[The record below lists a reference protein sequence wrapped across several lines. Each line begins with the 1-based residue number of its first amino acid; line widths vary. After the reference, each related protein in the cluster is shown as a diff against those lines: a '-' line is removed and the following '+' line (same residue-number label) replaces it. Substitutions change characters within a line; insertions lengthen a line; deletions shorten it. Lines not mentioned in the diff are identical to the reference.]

1 MMQVITDMNIQ
12 YEDKELLVVYKP
24 AGLATQSA
32 RVTSPDL
39 VSSVT
44 RHLKG
49 APVYVVHRLDQPVEG
64 LLVLAKTKQA
74 AAGLSKQLQA
84 GTLNKQY
91 YALVYRGAEELPKE
105 EILADYL
112 WKNPQ
117 TQKAE
122 IVAQASG
129 KGKQAK
135 LHYRVMTGKDD
146 IALLDVRI
154 ETGRFH
160 QIRAQLSHMGYPIVG
175 DQKYGDRE
183 TNIYF
188 RQTYKLRNQL
198 LHCGEVKFTN
208 VTGGLDYL
216 TGKIFSAFKP
226 DMYKKIEKDLFE

>member
-105 EILADYL
+105 GILADYL

-135 LHYRVMTGKDD
+135 LHYRVMPGKDD

-160 QIRAQLSHMGYPIVG
+160 QIRAQLAHAGFPILG
-175 DQKYGDRE
+175 DLKYG
-183 TNIYF
+183 T
-188 RQTYKLRNQL
+188 QTSMERSEELGIKNVSLFAYALT
-198 LHCGEVKFTN
+198 FTHPK
-208 VTGGLDYL
+208 
-216 TGKIFSAFKP
+216 TGKQMEFQAKTQNPAISHLLTT
-226 DMYKKIEKDLFE
+226 MN

>member
-1 MMQVITDMNIQ
+1 MMQAITDMNIQ

-105 EILADYL
+105 GILADYL

-160 QIRAQLSHMGYPIVG
+160 QIRAQLAHAGFPILG
-175 DQKYGDRE
+175 DQKYGTMSSMVRSEDLGIKNVSLFAYAL
-183 TNIYF
+183 T
-188 RQTYKLRNQL
+188 
-198 LHCGEVKFTN
+198 FTHPK
-208 VTGGLDYL
+208 
-216 TGKIFSAFKP
+216 TGKQMEFQAKTQNLAISHLLTT
-226 DMYKKIEKDLFE
+226 MN

>member
-1 MMQVITDMNIQ
+1 MNINIL
-12 YEDKELLVVYKP
+12 YEDEEVIVCEKP
-24 AGLATQSA
+24 AGVAAQ
-32 RVTSPDL
+32 
-39 VSSVT
+39 T
-44 RHLKG
+44 RRLGQADMESLLKNYRAG
-49 APVYVVHRLDQPVEG
+49 KGEQPYIGVVHRLDQPVEG

-105 EILADYL
+105 GILADYL

-160 QIRAQLSHMGYPIVG
+160 QIRAQLAHAGFPILG
-175 DQKYGDRE
+175 DQKYG
-183 TNIYF
+183 T
-188 RQTYKLRNQL
+188 QTSMERSEELGIKNVSLFAYALT
-198 LHCGEVKFTN
+198 FTHPK
-208 VTGGLDYL
+208 
-216 TGKIFSAFKP
+216 TGKQMEFQAKTQNLAISHLLTA
-226 DMYKKIEKDLFE
+226 MN

>member
-24 AGLATQSA
+24 AGLAPQSA

-160 QIRAQLSHMGYPIVG
+160 QIRAQLAHAGFPILG
-175 DQKYGDRE
+175 DQKYG
-183 TNIYF
+183 T
-188 RQTYKLRNQL
+188 QTSMERSEELGIKNVSLFAYALT
-198 LHCGEVKFTN
+198 FTHPK
-208 VTGGLDYL
+208 
-216 TGKIFSAFKP
+216 TGKQMEFQAKTQNPAISHLLTT
-226 DMYKKIEKDLFE
+226 MN

>member
-1 MMQVITDMNIQ
+1 MITDKDIQ
-12 YEDKELLVVYKP
+12 YEDKDLLVVYKP

-39 VSSVT
+39 VSAVA

-74 AAGLSKQLQA
+74 AAALNKQLQA

-91 YALVYRGAEELPKE
+91 YALVHQAEEIPTEGTLV
-105 EILADYL
+105 DYL

-122 IVAQASG
+122 IVSEASG

-135 LHYRVMTGKDD
+135 LQYHMLTKEADT
-146 IALLDVRI
+146 ALLDVRI

-160 QIRAQLSHMGYPIVG
+160 QIRAQLAHAGFPILG
-175 DQKYGDRE
+175 DQKYGTRTSME
-183 TNIYF
+183 RSKELGIKHVSLFAYALT
-188 RQTYKLRNQL
+188 
-198 LHCGEVKFTN
+198 FTHPK
-208 VTGGLDYL
+208 
-216 TGKIFSAFKP
+216 TGKQMEFQAKSQNPAISHLLTT
-226 DMYKKIEKDLFE
+226 MN

>member
-1 MMQVITDMNIQ
+1 MMQAITDMNIQ

-105 EILADYL
+105 GILADYL

-122 IVAQASG
+122 IMAQASD

-135 LHYRVMTGKDD
+135 LHYRVMTGKED

-160 QIRAQLSHMGYPIVG
+160 QIRAQLAHAGFPILG
-175 DQKYGDRE
+175 DQKYG
-183 TNIYF
+183 T
-188 RQTYKLRNQL
+188 QTSMERSEELGIKNVSLFAYALT
-198 LHCGEVKFTN
+198 FTHPK
-208 VTGGLDYL
+208 
-216 TGKIFSAFKP
+216 TGKQMEFQAKTQNPAISHLLTT
-226 DMYKKIEKDLFE
+226 MN

>member
-1 MMQVITDMNIQ
+1 MNIQ

-91 YALVYRGAEELPKE
+91 YALVYRGAEEIPKE
-105 EILADYL
+105 GILADYL

-160 QIRAQLSHMGYPIVG
+160 QIRAQLAHAGFPILG
-175 DQKYGDRE
+175 DQKYGTQMSMERSE
-183 TNIYF
+183 EFGIKNVSLFAYVLT
-188 RQTYKLRNQL
+188 
-198 LHCGEVKFTN
+198 FTHPK
-208 VTGGLDYL
+208 
-216 TGKIFSAFKP
+216 TGKQMEFQAKTQNPAISHLLTT
-226 DMYKKIEKDLFE
+226 MN

>member
-1 MMQVITDMNIQ
+1 MMQAITDMNIQ
-12 YEDKELLVVYKP
+12 YEDKELLVIYKP

-39 VSSVT
+39 VSSVM

-160 QIRAQLSHMGYPIVG
+160 QIRAQLAHAGFPILG
-175 DQKYGDRE
+175 DQKYG
-183 TNIYF
+183 T
-188 RQTYKLRNQL
+188 QTSMERSEELGIKNVSLFAYALT
-198 LHCGEVKFTN
+198 FTHPK
-208 VTGGLDYL
+208 
-216 TGKIFSAFKP
+216 TGKQMEFQAKTQNPAISHLLTT
-226 DMYKKIEKDLFE
+226 MN

>member
-24 AGLATQSA
+24 AGLAIQSA

-105 EILADYL
+105 GILADHL

-160 QIRAQLSHMGYPIVG
+160 QIRAQLAHAGFPILG
-175 DQKYGDRE
+175 DQKYG
-183 TNIYF
+183 T
-188 RQTYKLRNQL
+188 QTSMERSEELGIKNVSLFAYALT
-198 LHCGEVKFTN
+198 FTHPK
-208 VTGGLDYL
+208 
-216 TGKIFSAFKP
+216 TGKQMEFQAKTQNPAISHLLTT
-226 DMYKKIEKDLFE
+226 MN

>member
-1 MMQVITDMNIQ
+1 MMQAITDMNIQ
-12 YEDKELLVVYKP
+12 YEDQELLVVYKP

-105 EILADYL
+105 GILADYL

-122 IVAQASG
+122 IVAQASD

-160 QIRAQLSHMGYPIVG
+160 QIRAQLAHAGFPILG
-175 DQKYGDRE
+175 DQKYG
-183 TNIYF
+183 T
-188 RQTYKLRNQL
+188 QTSMERSEELGIKNVSLFAYALT
-198 LHCGEVKFTN
+198 FTHPK
-208 VTGGLDYL
+208 
-216 TGKIFSAFKP
+216 TGKHMEFQAKTQNPAISHLLTT
-226 DMYKKIEKDLFE
+226 MN

>member
-1 MMQVITDMNIQ
+1 MMQAITDMNIQ
-12 YEDKELLVVYKP
+12 YEDKELLVIYKP

-39 VSSVT
+39 VSSVM

-49 APVYVVHRLDQPVEG
+49 APVYVIHRLDQPVEG

-160 QIRAQLSHMGYPIVG
+160 QIRAQLAHAGFPILG
-175 DQKYGDRE
+175 DQKYG
-183 TNIYF
+183 T
-188 RQTYKLRNQL
+188 QTSMERSEELGIKNVSLFAYALT
-198 LHCGEVKFTN
+198 FTHPK
-208 VTGGLDYL
+208 
-216 TGKIFSAFKP
+216 TGKQMEFQAKTQNPAISHLLTT
-226 DMYKKIEKDLFE
+226 MN

>member
-1 MMQVITDMNIQ
+1 MMQAITDMNIQ
-12 YEDKELLVVYKP
+12 YEDNELLVVYKP

-105 EILADYL
+105 GILADYL

-160 QIRAQLSHMGYPIVG
+160 QIRAQLAHAGFPILG
-175 DQKYGDRE
+175 DQKYG
-183 TNIYF
+183 T
-188 RQTYKLRNQL
+188 QTSMERSEELGIKNVSLFAYALT
-198 LHCGEVKFTN
+198 FTHPK
-208 VTGGLDYL
+208 
-216 TGKIFSAFKP
+216 TGKQMEFQAKTQNLAISHLLTT
-226 DMYKKIEKDLFE
+226 MN

>member
-160 QIRAQLSHMGYPIVG
+160 QIRAQLVHAGFPILG
-175 DQKYGDRE
+175 DQKYG
-183 TNIYF
+183 T
-188 RQTYKLRNQL
+188 QTSMERSEELGIKNVSLFAYALT
-198 LHCGEVKFTN
+198 FTHPK
-208 VTGGLDYL
+208 
-216 TGKIFSAFKP
+216 TGKQMEFQAKTQNPAISHLLTT
-226 DMYKKIEKDLFE
+226 MN

>member
-1 MMQVITDMNIQ
+1 MMQAITDMNIQ

-24 AGLATQSA
+24 VGLATQSA

-105 EILADYL
+105 GILADYL

-160 QIRAQLSHMGYPIVG
+160 QIRAQLAHAGFPILG
-175 DQKYGDRE
+175 DQKYG
-183 TNIYF
+183 T
-188 RQTYKLRNQL
+188 QTSMERSEELGIKNVSLFAYALT
-198 LHCGEVKFTN
+198 FTHPK
-208 VTGGLDYL
+208 
-216 TGKIFSAFKP
+216 TGKQMEFQAKTQNLAISHLLTT
-226 DMYKKIEKDLFE
+226 MN

>member
-1 MMQVITDMNIQ
+1 MMQMITDKDIQ
-12 YEDKELLVVYKP
+12 YEDKDLLVVYKP

-39 VSSVT
+39 VSAVA

-74 AAGLSKQLQA
+74 AAALNKQLQA

-91 YALVYRGAEELPKE
+91 YALVHQAEEIPTEGTLV
-105 EILADYL
+105 DYL

-122 IVAQASG
+122 IVSEASG

-135 LHYRVMTGKDD
+135 LQYHMLTRKDD
-146 IALLDVRI
+146 TALLDVRI

-160 QIRAQLSHMGYPIVG
+160 QIRAQLAHAGFPILG
-175 DQKYGDRE
+175 DQKYGTRTSME
-183 TNIYF
+183 RSKELGIKHVSLFAYALT
-188 RQTYKLRNQL
+188 
-198 LHCGEVKFTN
+198 FTHPK
-208 VTGGLDYL
+208 
-216 TGKIFSAFKP
+216 TGKQMEFQVKSQNPAISHLLTT
-226 DMYKKIEKDLFE
+226 MN

>member
-32 RVTSPDL
+32 RVTSSDL

-105 EILADYL
+105 GILADYL

-160 QIRAQLSHMGYPIVG
+160 QIRAQLAHAGFPILG
-175 DQKYGDRE
+175 DQKYGTQMSMERSE
-183 TNIYF
+183 ELGIKNVSLFAYVLT
-188 RQTYKLRNQL
+188 
-198 LHCGEVKFTN
+198 FTHPK
-208 VTGGLDYL
+208 
-216 TGKIFSAFKP
+216 TGKQMEFQAKTQNPAISHLLTT
-226 DMYKKIEKDLFE
+226 MN

>member
-24 AGLATQSA
+24 SGLATQSA
-32 RVTSPDL
+32 RVTSLDL

-105 EILADYL
+105 GILADYL

-160 QIRAQLSHMGYPIVG
+160 QIRAQLAHAGFPILG
-175 DQKYGDRE
+175 DQKYG
-183 TNIYF
+183 T
-188 RQTYKLRNQL
+188 QTSMERSEELGIKNVSLFAYALT
-198 LHCGEVKFTN
+198 FTHPK
-208 VTGGLDYL
+208 
-216 TGKIFSAFKP
+216 TGKQMEFQAKTQNPAISHLLTT
-226 DMYKKIEKDLFE
+226 MN

>member
-1 MMQVITDMNIQ
+1 MMQAITDMNIQ

-105 EILADYL
+105 GILADYL

-160 QIRAQLSHMGYPIVG
+160 QIRAQLAHAGFPILG
-175 DQKYGDRE
+175 DQKYG
-183 TNIYF
+183 T
-188 RQTYKLRNQL
+188 QTSMERSEELVIKNVSLFAYALT
-198 LHCGEVKFTN
+198 FTHPK
-208 VTGGLDYL
+208 
-216 TGKIFSAFKP
+216 TGKQMEFQAKTQNLAISHLLTT
-226 DMYKKIEKDLFE
+226 MN

>member
-1 MMQVITDMNIQ
+1 MMQMITDKDIQ
-12 YEDKELLVVYKP
+12 YEDKDLLVVYKP

-39 VSSVT
+39 VSAMA

-74 AAGLSKQLQA
+74 AAALNKQLQA

-91 YALVYRGAEELPKE
+91 YALVHQAEEFPE
-105 EILADYL
+105 EGTLVDYL
-112 WKNPQ
+112 WKNSQ

-122 IVAQASG
+122 IVPQASG

-135 LHYRVMTGKDD
+135 LHYRVLTRKDD
-146 IALLDVRI
+146 MTLLDVRI

-160 QIRAQLSHMGYPIVG
+160 QIRAQLAHAGFPILG
-175 DQKYGDRE
+175 DQKYGTQASME
-183 TNIYF
+183 YT
-188 RQTYKLRNQL
+188 TQL
-198 LHCGEVKFTN
+198 GIKNVSLFAYALTFTHPK
-208 VTGGLDYL
+208 
-216 TGKIFSAFKP
+216 TGKQMEFQAKSQNPAISHLLTT
-226 DMYKKIEKDLFE
+226 MN

>member
-160 QIRAQLSHMGYPIVG
+160 QIRAQLAHAGFPILG
-175 DQKYGDRE
+175 DQKYGTQTSMERSE
-183 TNIYF
+183 ELGIKNVSLFAMRLRLRIPKPGNKWNF
-188 RQTYKLRNQL
+188 RQKR
-198 LHCGEVKFTN
+198 
-208 VTGGLDYL
+208 
-216 TGKIFSAFKP
+216 KIRRSAI
-226 DMYKKIEKDLFE
+226 Y

>member
-105 EILADYL
+105 GILADYL

-135 LHYRVMTGKDD
+135 LHYCVMTGKDD

-160 QIRAQLSHMGYPIVG
+160 QIRAQLAHAGFPILG
-175 DQKYGDRE
+175 DQKYG
-183 TNIYF
+183 T
-188 RQTYKLRNQL
+188 QTSMERSEELGIINVSLFAYALT
-198 LHCGEVKFTN
+198 FTHPK
-208 VTGGLDYL
+208 
-216 TGKIFSAFKP
+216 TGKQMEFQAKTQNPAISHLLTT
-226 DMYKKIEKDLFE
+226 MN

>member
-32 RVTSPDL
+32 RVTSPEL

-160 QIRAQLSHMGYPIVG
+160 QIRAQLAHAGFPILG
-175 DQKYGDRE
+175 DQKYG
-183 TNIYF
+183 T
-188 RQTYKLRNQL
+188 QTSMERSEELGIKNVSLFAYALT
-198 LHCGEVKFTN
+198 FTHPK
-208 VTGGLDYL
+208 
-216 TGKIFSAFKP
+216 TGKQMEFQAKTQNPAISHLLTT
-226 DMYKKIEKDLFE
+226 MN

>member
-1 MMQVITDMNIQ
+1 MMQAITDMNIQ

-49 APVYVVHRLDQPVEG
+49 ASVYVVHRLDQPVEG

-105 EILADYL
+105 GILADYL

-122 IVAQASG
+122 IMAQASD

-135 LHYRVMTGKDD
+135 LHYRVMTGKED

-160 QIRAQLSHMGYPIVG
+160 QIRAQLAHAGFPILG
-175 DQKYGDRE
+175 DQKYG
-183 TNIYF
+183 T
-188 RQTYKLRNQL
+188 QTSMERSEELGIKNVSLFAYALT
-198 LHCGEVKFTN
+198 FTHPK
-208 VTGGLDYL
+208 
-216 TGKIFSAFKP
+216 TGKQMEFQAKTQNPAISHLLTT
-226 DMYKKIEKDLFE
+226 MN

>member
-1 MMQVITDMNIQ
+1 MMQAITDMNIQ

-105 EILADYL
+105 GILADYL

-135 LHYRVMTGKDD
+135 LHYRVMTGKDV

-160 QIRAQLSHMGYPIVG
+160 QIRAQLAHAGFPILG
-175 DQKYGDRE
+175 DQKYG
-183 TNIYF
+183 T
-188 RQTYKLRNQL
+188 QTSMERSEELGIKNVSLFAYALT
-198 LHCGEVKFTN
+198 FTHPK
-208 VTGGLDYL
+208 
-216 TGKIFSAFKP
+216 TGKQMEFQAKTQNLAISHLLTT
-226 DMYKKIEKDLFE
+226 MN

>member
-1 MMQVITDMNIQ
+1 MNIQ
-12 YEDKELLVVYKP
+12 YEDQELLVVYKP

-105 EILADYL
+105 GILADHL

-122 IVAQASG
+122 IVTQASG

-135 LHYRVMTGKDD
+135 LQYCVLAGKDD
-146 IALLDVRI
+146 MTLLDVRI

-160 QIRAQLSHMGYPIVG
+160 QIRAQLAHAGFPILG
-175 DQKYGDRE
+175 DQKYG
-183 TNIYF
+183 T
-188 RQTYKLRNQL
+188 QTSMERSKELGIKNVSLFAYALT
-198 LHCGEVKFTN
+198 FTHPK
-208 VTGGLDYL
+208 
-216 TGKIFSAFKP
+216 TGKYMEFQAKTQNPAISHLLTT
-226 DMYKKIEKDLFE
+226 MN

>member
-160 QIRAQLSHMGYPIVG
+160 QIRAQLAHAGFPILG
-175 DQKYGDRE
+175 DQKYGTQMSMERSE
-183 TNIYF
+183 ELGIKNVSLFAYALT
-188 RQTYKLRNQL
+188 
-198 LHCGEVKFTN
+198 FTHPK
-208 VTGGLDYL
+208 
-216 TGKIFSAFKP
+216 TGKQMEFQAKTQNPAISHLLTT
-226 DMYKKIEKDLFE
+226 MN

>member
-1 MMQVITDMNIQ
+1 MMQTITDNDIQ
-12 YEDKELLVVYKP
+12 YEDKDLLVVYKP

-39 VSSVT
+39 VSAVT

-74 AAGLSKQLQA
+74 AAGLNKQLLA

-91 YALVYRGAEELPKE
+91 YALVHREAEELPAE
-105 EILADYL
+105 GTLVDHL

-135 LHYRVMTGKDD
+135 LQYRLLTKEADT
-146 IALLDVRI
+146 ALLDVRI

-160 QIRAQLSHMGYPIVG
+160 QIRAQLAHAGFPILG
-175 DQKYGDRE
+175 DQKYGTQASME
-183 TNIYF
+183 LSKELGIKNVSLFAYA
-188 RQTYKLRNQL
+188 LA
-198 LHCGEVKFTN
+198 FTHPK
-208 VTGGLDYL
+208 
-216 TGKIFSAFKP
+216 TGKQMEFQVNSQNPAISHLLTT
-226 DMYKKIEKDLFE
+226 MN

>member
-1 MMQVITDMNIQ
+1 MVRNIAGKDIQ

-105 EILADYL
+105 GILADYL

-122 IVAQASG
+122 IVAQASD

-135 LHYRVMTGKDD
+135 LHYRIMTGKDD

-160 QIRAQLSHMGYPIVG
+160 QIRAQLAHAGFPILG
-175 DQKYGDRE
+175 DQKYG
-183 TNIYF
+183 T
-188 RQTYKLRNQL
+188 QTSMERSEELGIKNVSLFAYALT
-198 LHCGEVKFTN
+198 FTHPK
-208 VTGGLDYL
+208 
-216 TGKIFSAFKP
+216 TGKQMEFQAKTQNPAISHLLTT
-226 DMYKKIEKDLFE
+226 MN

>member
-1 MMQVITDMNIQ
+1 MMQAITDMNIQ

-49 APVYVVHRLDQPVEG
+49 APVYVVHSLDQPVEG

-105 EILADYL
+105 GILADYL

-160 QIRAQLSHMGYPIVG
+160 QIRAQLAHAGFPILG
-175 DQKYGDRE
+175 DQKYG
-183 TNIYF
+183 T
-188 RQTYKLRNQL
+188 QTSMERSEELGIKNVSLFAYALT
-198 LHCGEVKFTN
+198 FTHPK
-208 VTGGLDYL
+208 
-216 TGKIFSAFKP
+216 TGKQMEFQAKTQNLAISHLLTT
-226 DMYKKIEKDLFE
+226 MN

>member
-1 MMQVITDMNIQ
+1 MMQAITDMNIQ

-105 EILADYL
+105 GILADYL

-160 QIRAQLSHMGYPIVG
+160 QIRAQLAHAGFPILG
-175 DQKYGDRE
+175 DQKYG
-183 TNIYF
+183 T
-188 RQTYKLRNQL
+188 QTSMERSEELGIK
-198 LHCGEVKFTN
+198 N
-208 VTGGLDYL
+208 V
-216 TGKIFSAFKP
+216 S
-226 DMYKKIEKDLFE
+226 LFA

>member
-1 MMQVITDMNIQ
+1 MMQTITDMNIQ
-12 YEDKELLVVYKP
+12 YEDQELLVVYKP

-64 LLVLAKTKQA
+64 LLVLAKTKKA

-105 EILADYL
+105 GILADYL

-160 QIRAQLSHMGYPIVG
+160 QIRVQLAHAGFPLLG
-175 DQKYGDRE
+175 DQKYG
-183 TNIYF
+183 T
-188 RQTYKLRNQL
+188 QTSMERSEELGIKNVSLFAYALT
-198 LHCGEVKFTN
+198 FTHPK
-208 VTGGLDYL
+208 
-216 TGKIFSAFKP
+216 TGKQMEFQAKTQNPAISHLLTT
-226 DMYKKIEKDLFE
+226 MN

>member
-1 MMQVITDMNIQ
+1 M
-12 YEDKELLVVYKP
+12 
-24 AGLATQSA
+24 
-32 RVTSPDL
+32 
-39 VSSVT
+39 T

-105 EILADYL
+105 GILADYL

-154 ETGRFH
+154 ETGRFE
-160 QIRAQLSHMGYPIVG
+160 
-175 DQKYGDRE
+175 QKYG
-183 TNIYF
+183 T
-188 RQTYKLRNQL
+188 QTSMERSEELGIKNVSLFAYALT
-198 LHCGEVKFTN
+198 FTHPK
-208 VTGGLDYL
+208 
-216 TGKIFSAFKP
+216 TGKQMEFQAKTQNLAISHLLTT
-226 DMYKKIEKDLFE
+226 MN

>member
-1 MMQVITDMNIQ
+1 MQAITDMNIQ
-12 YEDKELLVVYKP
+12 YEDKELLVIYKP

-39 VSSVT
+39 VSSVM

-160 QIRAQLSHMGYPIVG
+160 QIRAQLAHAGFPILG
-175 DQKYGDRE
+175 DQKYG
-183 TNIYF
+183 T
-188 RQTYKLRNQL
+188 QTSMERSEELGIKNVSLFAYALT
-198 LHCGEVKFTN
+198 FTHPK
-208 VTGGLDYL
+208 
-216 TGKIFSAFKP
+216 TGKQMEFQAKTQNPAISHLLTT
-226 DMYKKIEKDLFE
+226 MN

>member
-1 MMQVITDMNIQ
+1 MQTITDMNIQ
-12 YEDKELLVVYKP
+12 YEDQELLVVYKP

-105 EILADYL
+105 GILADHL

-122 IVAQASG
+122 IVTQASG

-135 LHYRVMTGKDD
+135 LQYRVLARKDD

-160 QIRAQLSHMGYPIVG
+160 QIRAQLAHAGFPILG
-175 DQKYGDRE
+175 DQKYG
-183 TNIYF
+183 T
-188 RQTYKLRNQL
+188 QTSMERSKELGIKNVSLFAYALT
-198 LHCGEVKFTN
+198 FTHPK
-208 VTGGLDYL
+208 
-216 TGKIFSAFKP
+216 TGKHMEFQAKTQNPAISHLLTT
-226 DMYKKIEKDLFE
+226 MN

>member
-1 MMQVITDMNIQ
+1 MMQAITDMTIQ

-105 EILADYL
+105 GILADYL

-135 LHYRVMTGKDD
+135 LHYCVMTGKDD

-160 QIRAQLSHMGYPIVG
+160 QIRAQLAHAGFPILG
-175 DQKYGDRE
+175 DQKYG
-183 TNIYF
+183 T
-188 RQTYKLRNQL
+188 QTSMERSEELGIKNVSLFAYALT
-198 LHCGEVKFTN
+198 FTHPK
-208 VTGGLDYL
+208 
-216 TGKIFSAFKP
+216 TGKQMEFQAKTQNPAISHLLTT
-226 DMYKKIEKDLFE
+226 MN

>member
-1 MMQVITDMNIQ
+1 MMQAITDMNIQ
-12 YEDKELLVVYKP
+12 YEDQELLVVYKP

-49 APVYVVHRLDQPVEG
+49 APVYVVHRLDRPVEG

-105 EILADYL
+105 GILADYL

-122 IVAQASG
+122 IVTQASG

-135 LHYRVMTGKDD
+135 LQYCVLAGKDD
-146 IALLDVRI
+146 MTLLDVRI

-160 QIRAQLSHMGYPIVG
+160 QIRAQLAHAGFPIFG
-175 DQKYGDRE
+175 DQKYG
-183 TNIYF
+183 T
-188 RQTYKLRNQL
+188 QTSMERSKELGIKNVSLFAYALT
-198 LHCGEVKFTN
+198 FTHPK
-208 VTGGLDYL
+208 
-216 TGKIFSAFKP
+216 TGKHMEFQAKTQNPAISHLLTT
-226 DMYKKIEKDLFE
+226 MN